1 MRPGLIA
8 EMPRLAMTPDEAATL
23 AAYLVPDEPRRDID
37 GDHTAS
43 VPRENTSVPRENT
56 ASVPRENTASV
67 PRENTASATRDTPS
81 APRDNTAD
89 IARGE
94 QLFRFLACARCH
106 RFTGSTVDD
115 AALHAQGR
123 AQVSTVDDAALHA
136 QGRAQVG
143 TVDDAAPHAKGRA
156 QVSTVAQLDAAWALA
171 PDLRFAR
178 QRMTVDSM
186 AAWIANPRGAMPVLG
201 VSADSARAIA
211 LFIATTPLADER
223 PRAVPARLPVL
234 ARTVRYAE
242 VEKRVFRNL
251 CWHCHAVPDF
261 ARGDGGP
268 GNSGGFGFA
277 PRGLDLSSYEGVA
290 SGSLDE
296 NGERRSVF
304 AKLPDGTPRIVAH
317 LMARY
322 AEEAGS
328 RSDVRGMPLGLPP
341 LPLEEIQ
348 LVESWIAQGR
358 PR

>member
-37 GDHTAS
+37 RDHTAS
-43 VPRENTSVPRENT
+43 VPRENTSVPREN
-56 ASVPRENTASV
+56 AASV

-94 QLFRFLACARCH
+94 QLFRSLACARCH
-106 RFTGSTVDD
+106 RFTG
-115 AALHAQGR
+115 
-123 AQVSTVDDAALHA
+123 STVDDAALHA

-201 VSADSARAIA
+201 VNADSARAIA

-223 PRAVPARLPVL
+223 PRAVPSRLPVL
-234 ARTVRYAE
+234 ARTVRHAE